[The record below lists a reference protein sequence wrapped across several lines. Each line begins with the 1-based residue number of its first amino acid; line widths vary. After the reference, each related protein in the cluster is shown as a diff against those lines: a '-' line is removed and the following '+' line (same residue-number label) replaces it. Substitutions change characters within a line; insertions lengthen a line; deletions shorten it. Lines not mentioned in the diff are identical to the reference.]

1 MGMQLYSKV
10 MNHLGSGGGLLIDGA
25 TGTEIERRGA
35 AMDEGAWCAMAT
47 KTHPEILKSVHR
59 DYIRAGARVITT
71 NTFSTNRNMLEPA
84 GHGDD
89 FELLNNHACAL
100 ALAARTEEGAEDK
113 VLIAGSMSHQVPFVN
128 DSKGGVTSRTL
139 PPLEVAER
147 NFKEMANRL
156 ASNGVD
162 FILLEMMSQPEL
174 ANLAIEAVRGTGL
187 PYWVGFTVGH
197 DDDLN
202 VVSHNLRDLPASQ
215 MFVDINFE
223 DADAAGI
230 MHSSVNVTQPG
241 LEILREHFD
250 GPLMAY
256 PDSGYFTMPH
266 WHFENIIPSAQ
277 LNEFAERW
285 MESGAQIIG
294 TCCGLGIEHIQALN
308 AHFSTRLG
316 DIH

>member
-1 MGMQLYSKV
+1 MQLYSKV
-10 MNHLGSGGGLLIDGA
+10 MAHLSDGGGLLIDGA

-47 KTHPEILKSVHR
+47 KTHPDILKSVHR

-84 GHGDD
+84 GHASD
-89 FELLNNHACAL
+89 FELLNDQACAL

-113 VLIAGSMSHQVPFVN
+113 VLVAGSMSHQVPFVN

-147 NFKEMANRL
+147 NFEEMANRL

-187 PYWVGFTVGH
+187 PFWVGFTVGH
-197 DDDLN
+197 DDELN

-215 MFVDINFE
+215 MFANIDFE

-241 LEILREHFD
+241 LDILREHFE

-266 WHFENIIPSAQ
+266 WHFENIIPCAE
-277 LNEFAERW
+277 LNEFAEQW

-294 TCCGLGIEHIQALN
+294 TCCGLGIEHIEALN

-316 DIH
+316 GLH